1 MNEKFNKY
9 FNTGDFA
16 KFCNVKKQTLFHYD
30 DIGIFSPEIKD
41 TNGYRYYSYQQ
52 FDVFNVITILKEI
65 NMPLKDIKAYLDSR
79 SPDTLIELFKSK
91 VLDVDQEI
99 ENLKR
104 IRKLMETKIAIT
116 EEACIIDYSKISL
129 DFFDEEYLVLSK
141 SIENVSHKDYLKIIS
156 EHMNYCT
163 LNHLNSGH
171 SIGAMISRENI
182 SKVSFENYSYLY
194 TKLDYN
200 NKSLFTFTKPK
211 GLYCVAYHKG
221 DYNNIGKT
229 YNKILQFLKIS
240 NLTIG
245 KYSYEEFLLDEVTV
259 KGYDNYLTQILVEVS
274 TNVDKLVY

>member
-16 KFCNVKKQTLFHYD
+16 KLCNVKKQTLFHYD

-41 TNGYRYYSYQQ
+41 DNGYRYYSYQQ

-65 NMPLKDIKAYLDSR
+65 DMPLKGIKAYLDNR
-79 SPDTLIELFKSK
+79 SPSTLVELFKSK
-91 VLDVDQEI
+91 VLEVDLEI

-129 DFFDEEYLVLSK
+129 EFFDEEYLVLSN
-141 SIENVSHKDYLKIIS
+141 SIEDVTHKDYLKIVS

-171 SIGAMISRENI
+171 SIGIIINKENI
-182 SKVSFENYSYLY
+182 LKGVSENYSFLY
-194 TKLDYN
+194 TKLDSN
-200 NKSLFTFTKPK
+200 NDSPFTFTKPK
-211 GLYCVAYHKG
+211 GLYCIAYHKG
-221 DYNNIGKT
+221 NYNNIDKT
-229 YNKILQFLKIS
+229 YKKILQFLKSS
-240 NLTIG
+240 NLIIG
-245 KYSYEEFLLDEVTV
+245 KYSYEECLLDEVAV
-259 KGYDNYLTQILVEVS
+259 EGYDNYVTQILVEVEI
-274 TNVDKLVY
+274 DI